1 MEAEKRY
8 YSTKD
13 VQTILS
19 VSRTTANQI
28 MHEIE
33 RAGQLFRHG
42 DILRVEIKVFDEWRR
57 KHTVERLD
65 SSRRTYSGG

>member
-13 VQTILS
+13 VQTILA

-28 MHEIE
+28 MHEFE
-33 RAGQLFRHG
+33 RTGHLFRRG
-42 DILRVEIKVFDEWRR
+42 TTLRVEIEAFEEWRR
-57 KHTVERLD
+57 QHTSAPEQ
-65 SSRRTYSGG
+65 

>member
-1 MEAEKRY
+1 MEAEKMY

-28 MHEIE
+28 MHEFE
-33 RAGQLFRHG
+33 RTGQLLRYG
-42 DILRVEIKVFDEWRR
+42 TTLRVEIKVFEEWRMQ
-57 KHTVERLD
+57 HTAAPERA
-65 SSRRTYSGG
+65 

>member
-1 MEAEKRY
+1 MEVEKRY

-28 MHEIE
+28 MHEFE

-42 DILRVEIKVFDEWRR
+42 TTIRVEINVFDEWRR
-57 KHTVERLD
+57 QHTATQERA
-65 SSRRTYSGG
+65 